1 MITNWTAHRYRRL
14 EYLRR
19 FVNVRAFPGSIDT
32 PPTFRVDFPVDVQNP
47 EGKRD
52 FIVSLSSDEAHQ
64 FAADMVAELVQAA
77 DIENPMVTVIS
88 PSSLTSHSLMAADI
102 ENPMVTVIVYVRVN
116 PTGEIEAEAFQ
127 TGSLAEANFL
137 REKDREWSW
146 RRIYREVKV
155 EYFPTKREERS

>member
-77 DIENPMVTVIS
+77 DIENPMVTVI
-88 PSSLTSHSLMAADI
+88 
-102 ENPMVTVIVYVRVN
+102 VYVRVN

-137 REKDREWSW
+137 RENDREWSW

>member
-77 DIENPMVTVIS
+77 DIENPMVTVI
-88 PSSLTSHSLMAADI
+88 
-102 ENPMVTVIVYVRVN
+102 VYVRVN

-137 REKDREWSW
+137 REKDRDWSW
-146 RRIYREVKV
+146 RRIYREVQLD
-155 EYFPTKREERS
+155 YLPTKREERS

>member
-77 DIENPMVTVIS
+77 DIENPMVTVI
-88 PSSLTSHSLMAADI
+88 
-102 ENPMVTVIVYVRVN
+102 VYVRVN